1 MTASPAGNI
10 TTTEPALERL
20 TGVVERVTFHSPQS
34 GFCVVRLPV
43 RGQRELITLVGTVA
57 QIVPGEYI
65 DAEGQWVHNNTHGR
79 QFQARQLHVILPSTQ
94 EGIVKYLGS
103 GMVPGIGPHFAQ
115 LLVQAFGET
124 VFEVI
129 EQEPQRLLSLPGIG
143 PKRQARVLAAWAEQK
158 AIREIMLFLH
168 SHGVGT
174 ASAVR
179 IYKTY
184 GAEALTRVQENPYQL
199 ALDIYGIGFKTA
211 DALAQRLGLSPES
224 LHRAQAG
231 VRHVLQTLA
240 DQGQCAVPQAQLLAA
255 AEKLLTI
262 PSALITHALTLELT
276 QGTVVAEE
284 IQEQPCVMLAP
295 LYRAELG

>member
-184 GAEALTRVQENPYQL
+184 GAEAIARVQENPYQL

-231 VRHVLQTLA
+231 MRYVLQTLSE
-240 DQGQCAVPQAQLLAA
+240 QGHCAAVAEQLVQSAEELLEIPASIITQAM
-255 AEKLLTI
+255 
-262 PSALITHALTLELT
+262 TLEVE
-276 QGTVVAEE
+276 QGNIIEE
-284 IQEQPCVMLAP
+284 SVQGM
-295 LYRAELG
+295 